1 MKNTI
6 DKERYSQLRGSKFKP
21 LLGGHIN
28 YTKNVL
34 EMNILLKTLK
44 KESYFLKKATFK
56 LEKEEQ

>member
-56 LEKEEQ
+56 L